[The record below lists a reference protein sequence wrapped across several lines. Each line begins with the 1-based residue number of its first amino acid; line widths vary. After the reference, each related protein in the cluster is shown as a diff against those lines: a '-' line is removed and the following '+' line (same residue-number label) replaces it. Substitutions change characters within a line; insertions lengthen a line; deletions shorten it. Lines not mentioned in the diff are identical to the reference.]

1 MGYTHCRVQPPDAE
15 FNSRPLN
22 AVLLNSVKK
31 NCNAMPTSSLSI
43 RERREA
49 IVQEHIAAEKAHDI
63 SRILATFHHPRYELA
78 PFSSVTEGNTSVHEF
93 LAGLFA
99 SFPDFDIE
107 APQVHH
113 TGDTVE
119 IKCVVTGTRR
129 HSFSGVPPSGRR
141 IEVPIVGIFHFE
153 GDLLV
158 GEKVYFDLA
167 TLIQQLQA

>member
-119 IKCVVTGTRR
+119 IKCVVTGNASPLLFRSASQRAANRGSDSR
-129 HSFSGVPPSGRR
+129 HFPFRGRLTGGGRR
-141 IEVPIVGIFHFE
+141 FISI
-153 GDLLV
+153 
-158 GEKVYFDLA
+158 
-167 TLIQQLQA
+167 